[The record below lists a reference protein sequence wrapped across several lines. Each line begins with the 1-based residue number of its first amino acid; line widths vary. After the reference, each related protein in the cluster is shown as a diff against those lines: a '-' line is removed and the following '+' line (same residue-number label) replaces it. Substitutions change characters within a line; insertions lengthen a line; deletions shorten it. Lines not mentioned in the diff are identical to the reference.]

1 MRKDKILYFE
11 YFYYT
16 LGFMMIM
23 CVVLGIT
30 LCSEGFLKLLSLYL
44 FLVEVWVIVF
54 RGSLFIILPANIS

>member
-23 CVVLGIT
+23 CVVLGIA